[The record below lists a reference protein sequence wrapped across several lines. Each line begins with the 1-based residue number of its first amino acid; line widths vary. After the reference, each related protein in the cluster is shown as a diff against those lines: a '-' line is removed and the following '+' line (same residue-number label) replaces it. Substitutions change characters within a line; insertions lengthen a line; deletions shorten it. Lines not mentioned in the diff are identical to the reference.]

1 MDIRGFLTELK
12 ISVLNGEM
20 TEYVLGNIDEFQA
33 KTNDDGSI
41 SDTLNE
47 IIFNGTD
54 DDFEKAITEIETQLA
69 SDEKVDIAFL
79 TKPNELE
86 QLRQENAELKERQ
99 EMAEEALLALS
110 DMLLNR

>member
-20 TEYVLGNIDEFQA
+20 TEYVLDNIDEFQA

-54 DDFEKAITEIETQLA
+54 DDFEKAIAEIETQLA

-79 TKPNELE
+79 TKQNELE
-86 QLRQENAELKERQ
+86 QLRQENAELKSRLDMTEG
-99 EMAEEALLALS
+99 AVLDLATQ
-110 DMLLNR
+110 MMTR